1 MMLNLA
7 FPLLPLELPHLS
19 VVLKNMGGEAV
30 HVPSDYLSLGDRLR
44 QKIIAGRA
52 SNYDNLTRSDYKN
65 LPYSFFVKGY
75 VPLEKSDP
83 VVVHHYW
90 SKLLPSVAEKTPNKV
105 NRWLSI
111 LFFIYCDRF
120 DPDDVSFTEYA
131 HQFFEFSQAYAPDF
145 VRVWRRAHY
154 KYAFFNVSQAPSCLA
169 HDWLTTPYAGI
180 QTWLDSKKLWTGF
193 FSTQLMAHALVR
205 LYDGSL
211 GRLDA
216 EPLVRKLMVW
226 VEQFTTSPDKTVHR
240 IPFANAVLL
249 PWHNVSAP
257 APVKKMLMDWFLCHY
272 GDPRIPQKN
281 VYQWQGVDG
290 LAVEVM
296 LAWLAGE
303 TVKAFVQI
311 LEKTADVTWRYRQK
325 FWMAYIDANHVDDAW
340 LALGD
345 DALREVKINL
355 IQNYR
360 LGYGSLDGAQKNQSV
375 LIIKIKNLI
384 FTEWS
389 HSGSLRA
396 CNINNINAPKLRLMH
411 YDADLLRNI
420 ISLDFHD
427 GANENP
433 ELRHHHPGRG
443 TWQIKARD
451 FIRHHAGIYLRD
463 QDILL

>member
-193 FSTQLMAHALVR
+193 FFNSVNGTCTGSTLR
-205 LYDGSL
+205 
-211 GRLDA
+211 
-216 EPLVRKLMVW
+216 
-226 VEQFTTSPDKTVHR
+226 
-240 IPFANAVLL
+240 
-249 PWHNVSAP
+249 
-257 APVKKMLMDWFLCHY
+257 WF
-272 GDPRIPQKN
+272 
-281 VYQWQGVDG
+281 
-290 LAVEVM
+290 
-296 LAWLAGE
+296 
-303 TVKAFVQI
+303 
-311 LEKTADVTWRYRQK
+311 
-325 FWMAYIDANHVDDAW
+325 
-340 LALGD
+340 
-345 DALREVKINL
+345 
-355 IQNYR
+355 
-360 LGYGSLDGAQKNQSV
+360 
-375 LIIKIKNLI
+375 
-384 FTEWS
+384 
-389 HSGSLRA
+389 SGSSR
-396 CNINNINAPKLRLMH
+396 C
-411 YDADLLRNI
+411 
-420 ISLDFHD
+420 
-427 GANENP
+427 
-433 ELRHHHPGRG
+433 
-443 TWQIKARD
+443 
-451 FIRHHAGIYLRD
+451 
-463 QDILL
+463 